1 MLMKFIQC
9 YYRLFWPSICTWRRK
24 TGHLLPDRTLHRPG
38 IGRPQTEIRWMEET
52 TLRYRGERS
61 FDTVKEEM
69 GTLTT
74 AKAVSKEVGELRGN
88 EQVERRQRD
97 CDNGEK
103 IGSYSELMDTH
114 FPTISYL
121 G

>member
-1 MLMKFIQC
+1 M
-9 YYRLFWPSICTWRRK
+9 WRRK
-24 TGHLLPDRTLHRPG
+24 TGRLLLDRTLHRPG
-38 IGRPQTEIRWMEET
+38 IGRRPQTEIGWMEET
-52 TLRYRGERS
+52 TLGYRGERS
-61 FDTVKEEM
+61 FDTIKEEM
-69 GTLTT
+69 GTLTM

-88 EQVERRQRD
+88 EEVERRQRD

-103 IGSYSELMDTH
+103 ISSYSELVDTH